1 MHLDVLKHA
10 VVEVTVVVALNSAHA
25 VAAPVVAEGSLLFC
39 WAIKICAVCKLLFKS
54 ALIHE
59 CEALEL
65 VLHCR
70 AERRAVGVH
79 ATSEGSSTG
88 IERR

>member
-10 VVEVTVVVALNSAHA
+10 VVEVAVVVGLDSAHA
-25 VAAPVVAEGSLLFC
+25 VAASVVAEGSLLFR
-39 WAIKICAVCKLLFKS
+39 WTIQICAVCKLLLKS

-79 ATSEGSSTG
+79 ATSQGSSTG
-88 IERR
+88 VER

>member
-10 VVEVTVVVALNSAHA
+10 MIEVAIVVALDSAHA
-25 VAAPVVAEGSLLFC
+25 VATPVVAEVRLLFC
-39 WAIKICAVCKLLFKS
+39 WAIKICAVCKLLLKS
-54 ALIHE
+54 ALVHK
-59 CEALEL
+59 CETLEL

-79 ATSEGSSTG
+79 ATSQGSSTG
-88 IERR
+88 VER